1 MYKKNLI
8 FLSLF
13 IFSSIGLGSDLNC
26 SIDKQLSKDNFQKL
40 MQFRDQASS
49 VCLKCSGKE
58 CEMKKSWK
66 KEQANDAV
74 ICRLLFCTATN
85 IRPSRVI
92 EGLSKGRTKIS
103 FNYNIN
109 EQGKIKGLSIKSTS
123 GKMNDRQ
130 AYKYLKS
137 FTKKI
142 SYEPLVISGEVYQ
155 ISNLSAEV
163 IANIGGKN
171 DLNKYNSADSKL
183 WTN

>member
-1 MYKKNLI
+1 MLFNCLLI
-8 FLSLF
+8 FFLSLNFNNQSLSF
-13 IFSSIGLGSDLNC
+13 IY
-26 SIDKQLSKDNFQKL
+26 
-40 MQFRDQASS
+40 
-49 VCLKCSGKE
+49 
-58 CEMKKSWK
+58 
-66 KEQANDAV
+66 
-74 ICRLLFCTATN
+74 
-85 IRPSRVI
+85 
-92 EGLSKGRTKIS
+92 